1 MMQSEISQTEKILYD
16 ITYMGNP
23 KTKQMNKQNRNRL
36 IDTENKLVVAMG
48 AGRRTDEIGEGNSEV
63 QTSSY
68 KKNKSQGCNTYIGNI
83 ATNFGDIQPY

>member
-1 MMQSEISQTEKILYD
+1 MMLSEISQTEKILYD
-16 ITYMGNP
+16 ITYMRNP

-36 IDTENKLVVAMG
+36 IDAEKKLVAAMG

-68 KKNKSQGCNTYIGNI
+68 KMNKLQECNTYIVNI
-83 ATNFGDIQPY
+83 VSNSVW